1 MARIEQ
7 RGRGERSSIRPWTEI
22 DRELTLEAIGLVNRQ
37 IVSAWIAREAARE
50 IPWTPLARPLA
61 ECRVALVST
70 AALALH
76 GDTPFD
82 QEGERR
88 DPWWGDPSYRVLPRG
103 TRTGDARSHHL
114 HIDASVAE
122 RDLECLM
129 PLSRLAELEAE
140 GVVGASAPSHYS
152 FMGYIL
158 KPKELLERS
167 TPAMIERMKAEGV
180 DAVLLVP
187 V

>member
-1 MARIEQ
+1 MASEEEQ
-7 RGRGERSSIRPWTEI
+7 VARPWTEA
-22 DRELTLEAIGLVNRQ
+22 DREVTLEAIGFANRR
-37 IVSAWIAREAARE
+37 IVSAWIEREPPPE
-50 IPWTPLARPLA
+50 IPWAPLAKPLG

-70 AALALH
+70 AGLALH

-103 TRTGDARSHHL
+103 TRTGNVRSYHL
-114 HIDASVAE
+114 HIDASIAE

-129 PLSRLAELEAE
+129 PLARLAELESA
-140 GVVGASAPSHYS
+140 GVVGAGAPSHYS

-180 DAVLLVP
+180 DVALLVP